1 MFHKFNPQFGRKSYK
16 IVTNYADDFKRV
28 LTGRVV
34 EFNDKHIAFNNVE
47 KQNTEYLS
55 DHLKYNDAIYVNE
68 SVVVRRSF
76 TFNFVNHINFNDDDD
91 DDYEEEDYDEDEDDG
106 INTNQV
112 ADNNNNE
119 VYDDEEEDEEDD
131 IVENNAVTVEQLEDY
146 DDTSDIDSTS

>member
-1 MFHKFNPQFGRKSYK
+1 MFHKFNPQFGRKTYK

-28 LTGRVV
+28 LTGRVI

-47 KQNTEYLS
+47 KQNADYLS

-68 SVVVRRSF
+68 TVVVRRSF

-91 DDYEEEDYDEDEDDG
+91 DDDYNDDDDDYNGNNDGNDDNDDNDDNSEEEDEDD
-106 INTNQV
+106 IL
-112 ADNNNNE
+112 
-119 VYDDEEEDEEDD
+119 
-131 IVENNAVTVEQLEDY
+131 ENNAATVEQLEDY